1 MCGRSCVRG
10 SFLLPCCG
18 AKLVPLPLSRA
29 GMPCCGRGGTAQG
42 RRGAGTRVSERS
54 RSGRGG
60 GRRARRAPPPPP
72 PNGRRRAH
80 GRAEFPRPLLAA
92 LPPAGRRA
100 WPCPRPRP
108 PRARATPNGRAG
120 RERAA
125 AAARAPGRSRDP
137 GAPRGQPAGLSRS
150 SPSPPRARRSFPAP
164 ATGSSLVRPL
174 FSSGGVTKSRGG
186 FGLVKQRCCSLFYR
200 G

>member
-72 PNGRRRAH
+72 PTAAGGR
-80 GRAEFPRPLLAA
+80 
-92 LPPAGRRA
+92 
-100 WPCPRPRP
+100 
-108 PRARATPNGRAG
+108 T
-120 RERAA
+120 
-125 AAARAPGRSRDP
+125 
-137 GAPRGQPAGLSRS
+137 GA
-150 SPSPPRARRSFPAP
+150 RSFPAP
-164 ATGSSLVRPL
+164 SSPRSHRPAGARGRVRVRVPRVRVPHPTAARGESEPRPPPGPQDDRGIRGPRAASPPAFPARLPPRRAPADPFLPRRRVPAWSGLYLAAGASRNPEEVLGS
-174 FSSGGVTKSRGG
+174 
-186 FGLVKQRCCSLFYR
+186 
-200 G
+200 